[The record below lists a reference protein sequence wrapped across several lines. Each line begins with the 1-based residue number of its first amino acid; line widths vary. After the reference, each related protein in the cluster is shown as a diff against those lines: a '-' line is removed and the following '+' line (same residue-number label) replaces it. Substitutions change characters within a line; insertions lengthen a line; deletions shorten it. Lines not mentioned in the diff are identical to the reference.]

1 MQLYQPRD
9 PATATPAVVTRRRA
23 SAPLPIRL
31 AVFTAAYLSWRPSVD
46 IMFTVSDALFIT
58 GFIYLLI
65 VRRVPNA
72 PFASLTPLL
81 VIGYAVMMTGLFIS
95 SIFDA
100 DPMRFVIVSIQY
112 GFAWLVLPFVLC
124 GHGRDYTMSLAKY
137 FLASVALMEAFGAVI
152 YFTFY
157 RSFHETR
164 SILGLDFLSGS
175 RRLGA
180 FVTDA
185 NWNGAVAAMAVP
197 FAVYLVSA
205 RQIRPITGAVAI
217 ALLLLGVVLSAS
229 FTAFCSVAA
238 ALLVFVAAG
247 VIRPPLW
254 TIPIIVAIS
263 LGVAH
268 YGLPT
273 QFEKRVGTAVA
284 TGEISQAGTFE
295 GRLALVKNTWKLLGK
310 HYILGVGADQDRVV
324 NGLRAPV
331 HNMYLLIWIEGG
343 LLALLGWL
351 LIICT
356 FIARAISAY
365 RFDRRA
371 ASLALSVVAIFIT
384 FSIASPHMYARLWAV
399 PVLLALAIAQSAILD
414 ALRPRPARRFL
425 RNGLLE
431 RLPWRTDVS

>member
-1 MQLYQPRD
+1 MQFYRPQD
-9 PATATPAVVTRRRA
+9 ATAASAVDVKQRRA
-23 SAPLPIRL
+23 GAPLPIRL

-46 IMFTVSDALFIT
+46 LMFTVSDALFIV
-58 GFIYLLI
+58 GFVYLFSK
-65 VRRVPNA
+65 RRVVRS
-72 PFASLTPLL
+72 PFGVLTPLL
-81 VIGYAVMMTGLFIS
+81 VIGYGVMMAGLFIS
-95 SIFDA
+95 SIMDNQ
-100 DPMRFVIVSIQY
+100 PVRFANVSIQY
-112 GFAWLVLPFVLC
+112 GFAWLILPFIIC
-124 GHGRDYTMSLAKY
+124 GYGRTYTISLVKY
-137 FLASVALMEAFGAVI
+137 FVMSIVAMEAFGSII
-152 YFTFY
+152 YFTFV

-180 FVTDA
+180 FATDA

-205 RQIRPITGAVAI
+205 RQIKPVTGAVAV
-217 ALLLLGVVLSAS
+217 AVLLLGVVLSAS
-229 FTAFCSVAA
+229 FTAFCSVGAA
-238 ALLVFVAAG
+238 ILVFVLAG

-254 TIPIIVAIS
+254 TIPLIVAIS
-263 LGVAH
+263 LGIAH
-268 YGLPT
+268 FGLPS

-295 GRLALVKNTWKLLGK
+295 GRLALVENTWKMLGD

-324 NGLRAPV
+324 NGLNAPV

-356 FIARAISAY
+356 FIARAMSAY

-371 ASLALSVVAIFIT
+371 GSLALAVVAIFIT

-399 PVLLALAIAQSAILD
+399 PVLLALAIAQSAVPE
-414 ALRPRPARRFL
+414 APRPELARRFL
-425 RNGLLE
+425 RNGRPE
-431 RLPWRTDVS
+431 RVP